1 MESIVYGNY
10 IPTKND
16 RTVTGLSDQTMNIFP
31 VQNPQSGKKYPL
43 VIEIHGGGF
52 YAKRKSDRV
61 PRELNGIDC
70 VFASFEYRRVTRYYK
85 DKDTGN
91 KEKAIIVNDDKTL
104 SESKNKELYDP
115 TYIKDFTNRTNYAL
129 KCIYDCIIQM
139 DYLIDNS
146 QKYQIDLD
154 NVYFYGASAGTL
166 MCNYLT
172 YVYSPLKN
180 YNVVCT
186 SYDNAQLNYSVES
199 TSAQVFSLY
208 EDEFGG
214 IDTVSNSQ
222 NIFGTEWSTVCE
234 SFLNPTCDDKDNEVT
249 QACVKTHERYI
260 KNNYCTTDKTK
271 TFTLSDLAKDKRLK
285 STMPFADLKTIITES
300 SVVPEYCYI
309 SNQMIGNIPH
319 NKLYAKK
326 YKELF
331 TEKGVK
337 NTFIRSGTEILSNTM
352 NIQPPP
358 KNNIEFVAY
367 VLKLPPQKSNRTTFI
382 IIAALVLFLV
392 GLAIFVLTR
401 QKKTNPYT
409 QI

>member
-1 MESIVYGNY
+1 MENIVYGNY
-10 IPTKND
+10 VPTTND
-16 RTVTGLSDQTMNIFP
+16 SLVTGLSDQTMNLFP
-31 VQNPQSGKKYPL
+31 VKNPKSGKKYPL

-52 YAKRKSDRV
+52 YAKRKSNRL
-61 PRELNGIDC
+61 PRELIGIDC
-70 VFASFEYRRVTRYYK
+70 VFASFEYRRVTRYYR
-85 DKDTGN
+85 DKDTGK

-104 SESKNKELYDP
+104 SESENIELYDP
-115 TYIKDFTNRTNYAL
+115 TYTKDFTNRTNYAL
-129 KCIYDCIIQM
+129 KCIYDCVLQM
-139 DYLIDNS
+139 DYLLENS
-146 QKYQIDLD
+146 QKYNIDLN

-172 YVYSPLKN
+172 YVYSPLKK

-222 NIFGTEWSTVCE
+222 TIFGTSWPTVCE
-234 SFLNPTCDDKDNEVT
+234 SFLNPTCDDKDNEIN
-249 QACVKTHERYI
+249 QLCVKTHEAYV
-260 KNNYCTTDKTK
+260 KDNYCTPGKTK
-271 TFTLSDLAKDKRLK
+271 SFTLSDLASDEKLI
-285 STMPFADLKTIITES
+285 STMPFANLKKIITDS
-300 SVVPEYCYI
+300 SVVPDYCYI
-309 SNQMIGNIPH
+309 SNEMLGNIPH

-326 YKELF
+326 YKEIF
-331 TEKGVK
+331 SEKGVK

-367 VLKLPPQKSNRTTFI
+367 VLKLPPQKSGGILIVT
-382 IIAALVLFLV
+382 LVVLLLIGMILFL
-392 GLAIFVLTR
+392 LIRRLR
-401 QKKTNPYT
+401 INPYSR
-409 QI
+409 I

>member
-1 MESIVYGNY
+1 MESVVYGNY
-10 IPTKND
+10 VPKTND
-16 RTVTGLSDQTMNIFP
+16 RLVINLSDQTMNLFP
-31 VQNPQSGKKYPL
+31 VKNPKSGKKYPL

-85 DKDTGN
+85 DKTSGKN
-91 KEKAIIVNDDKTL
+91 EKAIIVNNDNTL
-104 SESKNKELYDP
+104 SESENMELYNP
-115 TYIKDFTNRTNYAL
+115 KYTEDFTNRTNYAL
-129 KCIYDCIIQM
+129 KCIYDCVLQM
-139 DYLIDNS
+139 DYLVDKS
-146 QKYQIDLD
+146 EKYQIDLQ

-222 NIFGTEWSTVCE
+222 NIFGTNWKTVCK
-234 SFLNPTCDDKDNEVT
+234 SFLNPTCDDKNNEVKEL
-249 QACVKTHERYI
+249 CVSEHEKYI
-260 KNNYCTTDKTK
+260 KDNYCGTNKEQK
-271 TFTLSDLAKDKRLK
+271 FTLSDLASDERLN
-285 STMPFADLKTIITES
+285 STMPFANLKKIITES
-300 SVVPEYCYI
+300 SVIPTYCYI

-331 TEKGVK
+331 AEKGVK

-352 NIQPPP
+352 NIDPPP
-358 KNNIEFVAY
+358 KNNIEFVAH
-367 VLKLPPQKSNRTTFI
+367 VLNAPKPKRTTYIIIFI
-382 IIAALVLFLV
+382 IAVSIILLSLVWHMYL
-392 GLAIFVLTR
+392 
-401 QKKTNPYT
+401 
-409 QI
+409 